1 MKLGNDLRTEQTQK
15 LVMTP
20 TMIQAVKILQLNR
33 QELLEHIREE
43 LMDNPVLETSADS
56 GEEHDASAER
66 EERDEHEEH
75 SDLDQLILDFAE
87 NSGLDDISYKQN
99 SFSSDRNSMYENLA
113 DDRETLQE
121 HLLVQLR
128 LTEQDIAQ
136 KWIGEYIIES
146 LDENGMMTST
156 AEEIATALKT
166 CRILSLKVK
175 VWKSVHHCWMRT
187 ALSLRKNLDRKLT
200 MQEWIFCC
208 RSMSYARRNSRT
220 TLRRWYVT
228 RIKCRRI

>member
-1 MKLGNDLRTEQTQK
+1 MFLSFFLFF
-15 LVMTP
+15 L
-20 TMIQAVKILQLNR
+20 IAL
-33 QELLEHIREE
+33 
-43 LMDNPVLETSADS
+43 
-56 GEEHDASAER
+56 
-66 EERDEHEEH
+66 HEEH

-166 CRILSLKVK
+166 
-175 VWKSVHHCWMRT
+175 
-187 ALSLRKNLDRKLT
+187 
-200 MQEWIFCC
+200 
-208 RSMSYARRNSRT
+208 
-220 TLRRWYVT
+220 
-228 RIKCRRI
+228 